1 VTGEALAS
9 DPQLRRRLSASV
21 PLLMRLQIHRHLGGK
36 ALSFNI
42 RETFKTEREE
52 KLKGE
57 DEVRLAET
65 SSPHDFRWRG
75 QPSSSKNVS
84 QIS

>member
-1 VTGEALAS
+1 ML
-9 DPQLRRRLSASV
+9 
-21 PLLMRLQIHRHLGGK
+21 LQIHRHLGGK

-65 SSPHDFRWRG
+65 SSPHDFRRRG
-75 QPSSSKNVS
+75 HPSSSKNVS